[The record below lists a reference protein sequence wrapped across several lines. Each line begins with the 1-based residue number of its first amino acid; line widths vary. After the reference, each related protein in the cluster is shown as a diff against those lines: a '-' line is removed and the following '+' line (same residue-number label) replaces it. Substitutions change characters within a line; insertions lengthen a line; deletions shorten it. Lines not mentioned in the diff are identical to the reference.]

1 MESVL
6 IERTGDTGKK
16 LHTGR
21 SRNDQVALDMKLY
34 TRDEVLATDELVKE
48 LMTTLL
54 DLMKEHIDTYM
65 PGFTHLQKAQPVTLA
80 HHIGAYFEMF
90 KRDRS
95 RLHDIHERMN
105 YCRWVQVRWQ
115 AQLIPWI
122 VNIQPAFSVSQAQP
136 STVWI
141 LYPTETTSSE
151 YLSACPRS

>member
-54 DLMKEHIDTYM
+54 DLMIELLI
-65 PGFTHLQKAQPVTLA
+65 
-80 HHIGAYFEMF
+80 ES
-90 KRDRS
+90 DRS
-95 RLHDIHERMN
+95 IKVMYKLVFFFGKASAPEFHRLIHPFLYYIIQDSIASPGASFGSALQTKFSLVYILSCFQGDCKKN
-105 YCRWVQVRWQ
+105 STNSIQKVVYN
-115 AQLIPWI
+115 LI
-122 VNIQPAFSVSQAQP
+122 
-136 STVWI
+136 I
-141 LYPTETTSSE
+141 LCYND
-151 YLSACPRS
+151 

>member
-1 MESVL
+1 
-6 IERTGDTGKK
+6 
-16 LHTGR
+16 
-21 SRNDQVALDMKLY
+21 MKLY

-105 YCRWVQVRWQ
+105 YCPLGAGALAGTTYPLDREYTASLLGFTGPTLNSMV
-115 AQLIPWI
+115 
-122 VNIQPAFSVSQAQP
+122 
-136 STVWI
+136 
-141 LYPTETTSSE
+141 LYPTETTSSNT
-151 YLSACPRS
+151 SVPCPRS